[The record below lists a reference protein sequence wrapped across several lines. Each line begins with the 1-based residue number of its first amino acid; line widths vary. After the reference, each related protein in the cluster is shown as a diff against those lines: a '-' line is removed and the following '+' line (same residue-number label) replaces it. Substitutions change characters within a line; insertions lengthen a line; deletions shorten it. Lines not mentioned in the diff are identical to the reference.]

1 MTRDVKGTTVAEG
14 WLAGKVALITGGGSG
29 IGRAVVERFVAE
41 GARVAVLDRAAD
53 AVAELTRTYGAD
65 VAAIQGEVRRL
76 ADHKRAVAEAVQ
88 RFGRLDTLV
97 TVAGIFDYFA
107 SLDTLPEDRIDA
119 AFTEMF
125 DINVKGSLLAV
136 KAALPELAAAE
147 GNVVLTI
154 SNAGYLPGGGGPLY
168 TGSKF
173 AVRGLL
179 SQLSFELAPHIR
191 VNAVAPGGTVTQL
204 RGVEAM
210 DFGRQRLIDLPDLPE
225 LIRRTNPLHVASEPA
240 DHAWA
245 YLFLASKERT
255 KSVTGCVIHSDGGL
269 HSRGLVPLGGELIS

>member
-1 MTRDVKGTTVAEG
+1 MTEG
-14 WLAGKVALITGGGSG
+14 WLTDKVVLITGGGTG

-41 GARVAVLDRAAD
+41 GARVGVLDRSDEAIAD
-53 AVAELTRTYGAD
+53 LRALLGTNVVATQGDVRSLDDHKQAVADTVE
-65 VAAIQGEVRRL
+65 Q
-76 ADHKRAVAEAVQ
+76 
-88 RFGRLDTLV
+88 FGRIDALV
-97 TVAGIFDYFA
+97 TVAGIFDYFV
-107 SLDTLPEDRIDA
+107 SLESIAEDRIDA

-136 KAALPELAAAE
+136 KAALPELKSTQ
-147 GNVVLTI
+147 GNIVLTI

-179 SQLSFELAPHIR
+179 SQLSFELAPDIR
-191 VNAVAPGGTVTQL
+191 VNAVAPGGTVTPL
-204 RGVEAM
+204 RGITAM
-210 DFGRQRLIDLPDLPE
+210 DSGNQRLVDMPDLPR
-225 LIRRTNPLHVASEPA
+225 LIRQTNPLQVASEPD
-240 DHAWA
+240 DHGWA
-245 YLFLASKERT
+245 YVYLASKERT